1 MLFFVMHMFFCL
13 SPLLNTY
20 HVGRVIE
27 GYEKQNNIGVFLN
40 KWNFKLHFFATVRAL
55 PVGPI
60 VALG

>member
-40 KWNFKLHFFATVRAL
+40 TDSLVFEQMEF
-55 PVGPI
+55 
-60 VALG
+60 